1 MRSSDA
7 GIAFRKIFIDTY
19 DSFEKVVKSKLEHV
33 QEDSDINLMM
43 SWIYFWI
50 CTEFVEYRNDFFSR
64 FTFWNEEDL
73 RTKRP
78 SVRIP
83 PEAGIVQAADGGVG
97 VRVQVDL

>member
-43 SWIYFWI
+43 SWIYSSI
-50 CTEFVEYRNDFFSR
+50 CTEFVDYRNDFFR
-64 FTFWNEEDL
+64 DL
-73 RTKRP
+73 LFEVKK
-78 SVRIP
+78 I
-83 PEAGIVQAADGGVG
+83 
-97 VRVQVDL
+97 

>member
-43 SWIYFWI
+43 SWIYF
-50 CTEFVEYRNDFFSR
+50 
-64 FTFWNEEDL
+64 
-73 RTKRP
+73 
-78 SVRIP
+78 
-83 PEAGIVQAADGGVG
+83 
-97 VRVQVDL
+97 

>member
-43 SWIYFWI
+43 SWIYSSI
-50 CTEFVEYRNDFFSR
+50 CTEFVEYQNDFF
-64 FTFWNEEDL
+64 FEIYFL
-73 RTKRP
+73 K
-78 SVRIP
+78 
-83 PEAGIVQAADGGVG
+83 
-97 VRVQVDL
+97 